1 MKKNFKA
8 SENVAKYDLQ
18 KFRRERSLTQ
28 IQLAKALG
36 VSQGFLSG
44 METGRNPF
52 PEERRKNFAEAFPD
66 VDLEAYLLPEKELVK
81 GTTTEYE
88 DLEAA
93 RNGVQ
98 KMVREV
104 RVETGESKREDAAE
118 KEKAAHRRSPEFKKY
133 LDAVTFI
140 FDSNN
145 PDFELPTMKER
156 LADLLEENDNLSKW
170 NDELREKAD
179 GLRDQLDESRNE
191 LFKTQQEVIRLQRLL
206 LKNKIDF

>member
-1 MKKNFKA
+1 M
-8 SENVAKYDLQ
+8 AKYDLQ

-66 VDLEAYLLPEKELVK
+66 VDLEAYLLPEKEPVK
-81 GTTTEYE
+81 VTTAEYE
-88 DLEAA
+88 DIEAA
-93 RNGVQ
+93 RDGVR

-104 RVETGESKREDAAE
+104 RIETGETKREDAAE
-118 KEKAAHRRSPEFKKY
+118 REKAAHRRSPEFQKY
-133 LDAVTFI
+133 LEAVTYRFN
-140 FDSNN
+140 SND
-145 PDFELPTMKER
+145 PDFELPTMREKHAE
-156 LADLLEENDNLSKW
+156 LLEENDNLNKW

-179 GLRDQLDESRNE
+179 SLRDQLDESRSE